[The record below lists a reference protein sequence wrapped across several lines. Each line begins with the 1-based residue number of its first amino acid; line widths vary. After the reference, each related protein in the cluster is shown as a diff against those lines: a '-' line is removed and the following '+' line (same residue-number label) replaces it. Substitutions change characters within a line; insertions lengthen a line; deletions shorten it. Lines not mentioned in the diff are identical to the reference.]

1 MAAQAGQSSP
11 SAWFDEASHTPII
24 ADKARRA
31 ESFLAA
37 MADGSIDESE
47 IKAQEQRLVAL
58 MEEIE
63 PQLDAA
69 LHDKVTELLCELT
82 VYDFMQAM
90 LLGSSKARPRAF
102 SAD

>member
-1 MAAQAGQSSP
+1 MSAQASQFA

-24 ADKARRA
+24 AEKARRA

-37 MADGSIDESE
+37 MADGQIDESE

-63 PQLDAA
+63 PQLTPA
-69 LHDKVTELLCELT
+69 LHAKVTELLCELT

-90 LLGSSKARPRAF
+90 HSMQQARPRQVPR
-102 SAD
+102 